1 MAGKYWYTDEDG
13 KRKRT
18 PAGVD
23 REYERYQSSKKA
35 KRDRAARNR
44 ARREAIREGK
54 VKKGDRS
61 HEVDHIKGLGEGG
74 STKKSNTRVVSRTFN
89 RSRKQNSRRRGSRR
103 IKSSWGV

>member
-1 MAGKYWYTDEDG
+1 MGRLWYTTSDG

-18 PAGVD
+18 EEGLAH
-23 REYERYQSSKKA
+23 EYSRYQSSK
-35 KRDRAARNR
+35 
-44 ARREAIREGK
+44 REAIREGR

-74 STKKSNTRVVSRTFN
+74 STKKSNTRIVSRTFN

-103 IKSSWGV
+103 VKSSWGV

>member
-1 MAGKYWYTDEDG
+1 MGRLWYTTSDG

-18 PAGVD
+18 EEGLEH
-23 REYERYQSSKKA
+23 EYSRYQSSKKA

-44 ARREAIREGK
+44 ARREALREGR
-54 VKKGDRS
+54 VHKGDNK
-61 HEVDHIKGLGEGG
+61 EIDHIKGLGEGG
-74 STKKSNTRVVSRTFN
+74 STKSNNTRVVSRTFN